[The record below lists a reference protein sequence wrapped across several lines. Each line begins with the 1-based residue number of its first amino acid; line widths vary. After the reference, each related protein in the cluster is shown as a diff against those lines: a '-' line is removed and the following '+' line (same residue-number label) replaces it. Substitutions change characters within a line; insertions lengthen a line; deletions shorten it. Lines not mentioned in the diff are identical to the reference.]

1 MGFLPTY
8 QKQLL
13 DLSMELVT
21 PLSTK
26 SWPLMRTIGWVTCFH
41 LGRSADRC
49 YIHSLAVDYC
59 FLANDGLEVHPEL
72 VVESFDAKTE
82 QNDYEVH
89 TDRKSVV

>member
-1 MGFLPTY
+1 
-8 QKQLL
+8 
-13 DLSMELVT
+13 
-21 PLSTK
+21 
-26 SWPLMRTIGWVTCFH
+26 MRTIGWVTCFH

-89 TDRKSVV
+89 TLVCIGWNLLHFLPYIYRSHGRYET